1 MVLRL
6 TADEV
11 MFLIQAV
18 ENTAIKGKDAA
29 LVAKTLEK
37 LYKEFERLQ
46 VKESK

>member
-6 TADEV
+6 TIEEI

-29 LVAKTLEK
+29 LVAITLKK
-37 LYKEFERLQ
+37 LVKEFEILQ
-46 VKESK
+46 SKDSK

>member
-6 TADEV
+6 IADEA

-29 LVAKTLEK
+29 VVARILEK
-37 LYKEFERLQ
+37 LVKEFERIQ
-46 VKESK
+46 SKESK

>member
-1 MVLRL
+1 MLRL

-11 MFLIQAV
+11 MLLIQAV

-29 LVAKTLEK
+29 LVANTLEK
-37 LYKEFERLQ
+37 IVKEFERLQ